1 MKRLLR
7 KFYHYY
13 LYDMKLSYRLMVSYW
28 LLLAVPTIAV
38 SLLIYGQIYQI
49 IVADTIRSEQQL
61 AQQTVNT
68 MEATLRQISNT
79 AGTISSDSYL
89 TYLFESE
96 HHPITEQLAFSN
108 QTASFL
114 KSVDHTVD
122 GNLIQHIQLYMDESY
137 EKLYDHPDL
146 NSPKTVMHSMDQ
158 ARGTYWYG
166 ILSSTAY
173 KVLYCPSF
181 YLSPTEISTLGDM
194 ALMER
199 LTYGDNPDST
209 AAYLAIYFNQKTFDQ
224 ILAQNISIND
234 SVSYIINQR
243 SSLVASSD
251 KTLSGTYF
259 MNYETICDSLESPGT
274 FTTKYVLD
282 NKVYASYYPI
292 AGTDWLLVS
301 VIPADPLMQKG
312 NALIMRFVSFYL
324 MFLGVAFIAAIISS
338 RSITRRIL
346 QIIRHMRTARA
357 GKLVPLKVEKGADE
371 IGDLVDTYNYMTDQI
386 NNLMESQI
394 LAAVQLRTAEFDALQ
409 AQINPHFLYNTL
421 DMINWLAKSGQSDEV
436 PDVVQT
442 LSKFYKLT
450 LSKKDS
456 INTIEQELTHVSLYM
471 HLQSRRYQGNIDFLV
486 DVPDEIMDY
495 QIPKLSFQ
503 PIVENCIQHGILE
516 KEDKSGTIV
525 ITAWTEGEDIVFQI
539 SDDGMGMDGDALAS
553 ILKGTGSS
561 RSGSN
566 IGIYN
571 THQRLQLLYGEDYGL
586 TYASVL
592 GQGTEVTM
600 RLPGIR

>member
-1 MKRLLR
+1 MNRLLR
-7 KFYHYY
+7 KINHYY
-13 LYDMKLSYRLMVSYW
+13 LYDMKLSHRLMVSYW

-38 SLLIYGQIYQI
+38 SLLIYGQIYKI
-49 IVADTIRSEQQL
+49 IVSDTIRSEQQL

-68 MEATLRQISNT
+68 IEATLRQVSNT
-79 AGTISSDSYL
+79 AETICSDSYL
-89 TYLFESE
+89 TYLFETE
-96 HHPITEQLAFSN
+96 NNPITEQMDLPN

-114 KSVDHTVD
+114 KSVDHATD
-122 GNLIQHIQLYMDESY
+122 KNLIQHIQLYMDEPY
-137 EKLYDHPDL
+137 ENFYQQLEL
-146 NSPKTVMHSMDQ
+146 NNPSKIMHSMDP
-158 ARGTYWYG
+158 AKGTYWYG

-173 KVLYCPSF
+173 KILYCPSF

-194 ALMER
+194 ALVER
-199 LTYGDNPDST
+199 LTYGDNPDRT

-224 ILAQNISIND
+224 ILEQNITINN
-234 SVSYIINQR
+234 SASYIINQR

-251 KTLSGTYF
+251 KSLSGTYF
-259 MNYETICDSLESPGT
+259 MNYEMVCNSLGAPGE

-282 NKVYASYYPI
+282 SKVYASYYPI

-301 VIPADPLMQKG
+301 VIPADPLMQKS
-312 NALIMRFVSFYL
+312 NALIMRFVSSYL
-324 MFLGVAFIAAIISS
+324 VFLGAAFIIAIALSHSIAKRISQL
-338 RSITRRIL
+338 IK
-346 QIIRHMRTARA
+346 HMRTTRA
-357 GKLVPLKVEKGADE
+357 GKLVPMEIKKGTDE
-371 IGDLVDTYNYMTDQI
+371 IGELIDTYNYMTDQI

-394 LAAVQLRTAEFDALQ
+394 LAAEQLRAAEFGALQ

-421 DMINWLAKSGQSDEV
+421 DMISWLAKSGQSSEV

-471 HLQSRRYQGNIDFLV
+471 HLQNIRYQGNIDFLV
-486 DVPDEIMDY
+486 DVPDEILDY
-495 QIPKLSFQ
+495 HIPKLSFQ

-516 KEDKSGTIV
+516 KESKSGTIV
-525 ITAWTEGEDIVFQI
+525 ITAWTEDKDIVFQI
-539 SDDGMGMDGDALAS
+539 SDDGVGMDKNTLAS
-553 ILKGTGSS
+553 ILEGTGIS

-571 THQRLQLLYGEDYGL
+571 THQRLQILYGEDYGL
-586 TYASVL
+586 TYTSVP

-600 RLPGIR
+600 RIPGMR

>member
-1 MKRLLR
+1 MT
-7 KFYHYY
+7 
-13 LYDMKLSYRLMVSYW
+13 
-28 LLLAVPTIAV
+28 P
-38 SLLIYGQIYQI
+38 
-49 IVADTIRSEQQL
+49 
-61 AQQTVNT
+61 
-68 MEATLRQISNT
+68 
-79 AGTISSDSYL
+79 
-89 TYLFESE
+89 
-96 HHPITEQLAFSN
+96 
-108 QTASFL
+108 
-114 KSVDHTVD
+114 
-122 GNLIQHIQLYMDESY
+122 
-137 EKLYDHPDL
+137 
-146 NSPKTVMHSMDQ
+146 
-158 ARGTYWYG
+158 
-166 ILSSTAY
+166 
-173 KVLYCPSF
+173 
-181 YLSPTEISTLGDM
+181 
-194 ALMER
+194 
-199 LTYGDNPDST
+199 
-209 AAYLAIYFNQKTFDQ
+209 
-224 ILAQNISIND
+224 
-234 SVSYIINQR
+234 
-243 SSLVASSD
+243 
-251 KTLSGTYF
+251 
-259 MNYETICDSLESPGT
+259 
-274 FTTKYVLD
+274 
-282 NKVYASYYPI
+282 
-292 AGTDWLLVS
+292 
-301 VIPADPLMQKG
+301 
-312 NALIMRFVSFYL
+312 
-324 MFLGVAFIAAIISS
+324 
-338 RSITRRIL
+338 
-346 QIIRHMRTARA
+346 
-357 GKLVPLKVEKGADE
+357 GKLVPLKVEQGADE

-456 INTIEQELTHVSLYM
+456 INTMEQELTHVSLYM

-539 SDDGMGMDGDALAS
+539 SDDGMGMDEDALAS
-553 ILKGTGSS
+553 ILKGTGRS

-592 GQGTEVTM
+592 GQGTEVMM

>member
-1 MKRLLR
+1 MNRLLR
-7 KFYHYY
+7 KFNHYY
-13 LYDMKLSYRLMVSYW
+13 LYDMKLSHRLMVSYW
-28 LLLAVPTIAV
+28 FLLAVPTIAV
-38 SLLIYGQIYQI
+38 SLLIYGQIYRI
-49 IVADTIRSEQQL
+49 IVSDTINAEQQL

-68 MEATLRQISNT
+68 IEATLRQISNT
-79 AGTISSDSYL
+79 AETICSDSYL

-96 HHPITEQLAFSN
+96 NNPITEQMDLSN

-114 KSVDHTVD
+114 KSVDNAVD
-122 GNLIQHIQLYMDESY
+122 KNSIQHIQIYMDEPY
-137 EKLYDHPDL
+137 ENFYRQLEL
-146 NSPKTVMHSMDQ
+146 NSPATVMRSMNP
-158 ARGTYWYG
+158 AKGTYWYG
-166 ILSSTAY
+166 ILSSTVY

-194 ALMER
+194 ALVER
-199 LTYGDNPDST
+199 LTYGDNPDRT
-209 AAYLAIYFNQKTFDQ
+209 AAYLAIYFNQKTFDH
-224 ILAQNISIND
+224 ILEQNITISN
-234 SVSYIINQR
+234 SASYIINQR

-251 KTLSGTYF
+251 KSLSGTYF
-259 MNYETICDSLESPGT
+259 MNYETICNSLGTPGE

-312 NALIMRFVSFYL
+312 NALIMRFVSSYL
-324 MFLGVAFIAAIISS
+324 VFLGAAFIIAIALSHSIAKRISQL
-338 RSITRRIL
+338 IK
-346 QIIRHMRTARA
+346 HMRTTRA
-357 GKLVPLKVEKGADE
+357 GKLVPMESEKGTDE
-371 IGDLVDTYNYMTDQI
+371 IGELIDTYNYMTDQI
-386 NNLMESQI
+386 NDLMESQI
-394 LAAVQLRTAEFDALQ
+394 LTAEQLRTAEFGALQ

-421 DMINWLAKSGQSDEV
+421 DMISWLAKSGQSDEV

-471 HLQSRRYQGNIDFLV
+471 HLQNIRYQGNIDFLV
-486 DVPDEIMDY
+486 DVPDEILDY

-516 KEDKSGTIV
+516 KERKSGTIV
-525 ITAWTEGEDIVFQI
+525 ITAWTEDKDIVFQI
-539 SDDGMGMDGDALAS
+539 SDDGAGMDKNTLAS
-553 ILKGTGSS
+553 ILEGTGIS

-571 THQRLQLLYGEDYGL
+571 THQRLQILYGDDYGL
-586 TYASVL
+586 TYTSVL

-600 RLPGIR
+600 RIPGLR